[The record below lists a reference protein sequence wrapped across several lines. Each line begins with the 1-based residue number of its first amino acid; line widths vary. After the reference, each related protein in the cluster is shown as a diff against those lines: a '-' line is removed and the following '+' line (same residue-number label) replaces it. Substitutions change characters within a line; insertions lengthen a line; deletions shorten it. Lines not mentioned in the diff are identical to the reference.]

1 MVPSIETH
9 LAQTDQK
16 TQGIS
21 KAHYPIRT
29 NMLTYGSPFR
39 ETLQT
44 TTEMEVTLQ
53 RRQYKGLLKYYTV
66 DGYY

>member
-16 TQGIS
+16 THGIS

-29 NMLTYGSPFR
+29 NAYIWLSISGNTTNNYGDGGYLT
-39 ETLQT
+39 TKA
-44 TTEMEVTLQ
+44 VQ
-53 RRQYKGLLKYYTV
+53 RSS
-66 DGYY
+66 